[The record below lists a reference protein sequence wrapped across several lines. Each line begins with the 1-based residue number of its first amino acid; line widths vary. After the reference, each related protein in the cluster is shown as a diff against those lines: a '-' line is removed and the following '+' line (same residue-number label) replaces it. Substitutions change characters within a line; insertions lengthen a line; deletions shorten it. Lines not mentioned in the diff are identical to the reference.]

1 MNKMK
6 WHRAEKLN
14 EYRADGNIVFLD
26 RQGWQTDGMPVFRCN
41 GEMVD
46 NNDIFLWC
54 TRKELLKLTD
64 FNEILRSIL
73 FK

>member
-26 RQGWQTDGMPVFRCN
+26 RQGWV
-41 GEMVD
+41 
-46 NNDIFLWC
+46 
-54 TRKELLKLTD
+54 
-64 FNEILRSIL
+64 
-73 FK
+73 